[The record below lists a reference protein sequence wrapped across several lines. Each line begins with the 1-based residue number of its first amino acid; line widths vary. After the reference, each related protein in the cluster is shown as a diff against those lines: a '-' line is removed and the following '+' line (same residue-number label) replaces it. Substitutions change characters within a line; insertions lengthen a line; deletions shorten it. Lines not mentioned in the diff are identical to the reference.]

1 MPPKK
6 LGRPR
11 LPDSV
16 GTAEEVAHRKYMR
29 QYNAKIARDI
39 QKLDK
44 MEQQC
49 DEELKEIKQQKRELE
64 KEYKRS
70 LKMLEEANEQAQDIL
85 NEAVKTSMKPK
96 KS

>member
-44 MEQQC
+44 MEQKC
-49 DEELKEIKQQKRELE
+49 DEELKDIKQQKRELE

-70 LKMLEEANEQAQDIL
+70 LKMLEEANQQAEDIL
-85 NEAVKTSMKPK
+85 KEATAKAKPK